1 MLNLASLKF
10 QLSGS
15 HFKTAPGRTFQ
26 FPFFSC
32 SLLLILCLISPYWS
46 SGDNS
51 CVGEI
56 IRITLTYGATH
67 KHSVCINVV
76 FFFVVVVVVFL
87 DSAARS
93 GVIQVLNVTE
103 VIDCFI

>member
-15 HFKTAPGRTFQ
+15 NFKTALGRTFQ

-46 SGDNS
+46 SCDNS
-51 CVGEI
+51 CMGKI
-56 IRITLTYGATH
+56 IKITMTYEATH
-67 KHSVCINVV
+67 KHSVCINV
-76 FFFVVVVVVFL
+76 FL
-87 DSAARS
+87 
-93 GVIQVLNVTE
+93 LMLLLY
-103 VIDCFI
+103 F

>member
-15 HFKTAPGRTFQ
+15 HVKTAPGRNFQ

-46 SGDNS
+46 YGDNS
-51 CVGEI
+51 CVGKMI
-56 IRITLTYGATH
+56 KVTMTYEATH
-67 KHSVCINVV
+67 KSSICINVV
-76 FFFVVVVVVFL
+76 FLLMLLLYF
-87 DSAARS
+87 
-93 GVIQVLNVTE
+93 
-103 VIDCFI
+103 

>member
-46 SGDNS
+46 YGDNS
-51 CVGEI
+51 CVGKI
-56 IRITLTYGATH
+56 IKVTMTYEATH
-67 KHSVCINVV
+67 KSSICINVV
-76 FFFVVVVVVFL
+76 FFLLMLLLYF
-87 DSAARS
+87 
-93 GVIQVLNVTE
+93 
-103 VIDCFI
+103 

>member
-15 HFKTAPGRTFQ
+15 NFKTALGRTFQ

-32 SLLLILCLISPYWS
+32 SLLLILCWISPYWS

-51 CVGEI
+51 CTGKI
-56 IRITLTYGATH
+56 IKITMTYEATH
-67 KHSVCINVV
+67 KHSVCINV
-76 FFFVVVVVVFL
+76 FFVDVVVVFL

-103 VIDCFI
+103 VIHCFI